1 MFNLK
6 NKVAVITGASRGI
19 GKSIAEFYAKA
30 GAHVTCV
37 SRNRDTLNDVVQS
50 IISNGGSASINA
62 FDVSN
67 FIEFQNNINEI
78 VVEFGTIDILVNNAG
93 ITIDKLI
100 MRMNEDDWNKVLD
113 VNLKG
118 AFNGIKSVTRIMMK
132 ARSGRII
139 NISSVVG
146 LTGNSGQANYA
157 ASKAGLIGLS
167 KASAKELSSRG
178 ITVNC
183 IAPGYINTDM
193 TANITDENK
202 ENLYSQ
208 IPLGRIGNPNDIA
221 TAALFLA
228 SDEAGYITGQ
238 TLTVDGGMVMN

>member
-1 MFNLK
+1 MFSLK
-6 NKVAVITGASRGI
+6 NKVAVVTGASRGI
-19 GKSIAEFYAKA
+19 GKSIAKIYAKA
-30 GAHVTCV
+30 GAHVSCI
-37 SRNRDTLNDVVQS
+37 SRNKDTLNDVVES

-62 FDVSN
+62 FDVSKS
-67 FIEFQNNINEI
+67 IEFQDNINDIIKEY
-78 VVEFGTIDILVNNAG
+78 GTIDILVNNAG

-100 MRMNEDDWNKVLD
+100 MRMNDDDWNKVLEI
-113 VNLKG
+113 NLKG
-118 AFNGIKSVTRIMMK
+118 AFNGIKSVTRSMMK

-146 LTGNSGQANYA
+146 LTGNPGQANYA
-157 ASKAGLIGLS
+157 ASKAGLIGLC
-167 KASAKELSSRG
+167 KASAKELASRG

-208 IPLGRIGNPNDIA
+208 IPLGRIGNPDDIA

-238 TLTVDGGMVMN
+238 TITVDGGMVMN

>member
-37 SRNRDTLNDVVQS
+37 SRNKDTLNDVVQS
-50 IISNGGSASINA
+50 IISNGGSASTNA

-67 FIEFQNNINEI
+67 YIEFQNNINEI
-78 VVEFGTIDILVNNAG
+78 VKEYGTIDILVNNAG

-118 AFNGIKSVTRIMMK
+118 AFNGINAVTRIMMK

>member
-1 MFNLK
+1 
-6 NKVAVITGASRGI
+6 VVE
-19 GKSIAEFYAKA
+19 SI
-30 GAHVTCV
+30 V
-37 SRNRDTLNDVVQS
+37 
-50 IISNGGSASINA
+50 SNGGSASINA
-62 FDVSN
+62 FDVSKS
-67 FIEFQNNINEI
+67 IEFQDNINDI
-78 VVEFGTIDILVNNAG
+78 VKEYGTIDILVNNAG

-100 MRMNEDDWNKVLD
+100 MRMNDDDWNKVLEI
-113 VNLKG
+113 NLKG
-118 AFNGIKSVTRIMMK
+118 AFNGIKSVTRTMMK

-146 LTGNSGQANYA
+146 LTGNPGQANYA

-167 KASAKELSSRG
+167 KASAKELASRG

-193 TANITDENK
+193 TANIKDENK
-202 ENLYSQ
+202 ENLHLQ
-208 IPLGRIGNPNDIA
+208 IPLGRIGNPDEIA

-238 TLTVDGGMVMN
+238 TITVDGGMVMN

>member
-78 VVEFGTIDILVNNAG
+78 AKEYGTIDILVNNAG

>member
-1 MFNLK
+1 MFSLK
-6 NKVAVITGASRGI
+6 NKVAVVTGASRGI
-19 GKSIAEFYAKA
+19 GKSIAEIYAKS
-30 GAHVTCV
+30 GAHVSCI
-37 SRNRDTLNDVVQS
+37 SRNKDTLNDVVES
-50 IISNGGSASINA
+50 IVSNGGSASINA
-62 FDVSN
+62 FDVSKS
-67 FIEFQNNINEI
+67 IEFQDNINDIIKEY
-78 VVEFGTIDILVNNAG
+78 GTIDILVNNAG

-100 MRMNEDDWNKVLD
+100 MRMNDDDWNKVLEI
-113 VNLKG
+113 NLKG
-118 AFNGIKSVTRIMMK
+118 AFNGIKSVTRTMMK

-146 LTGNSGQANYA
+146 LTGNPGQANYA

-167 KASAKELSSRG
+167 KASAKELASRG

-193 TANITDENK
+193 TAKITDENK

-208 IPLGRIGNPNDIA
+208 IPLGRIGNPDEIA

-238 TLTVDGGMVMN
+238 TITVDGGMVMN

>member
-1 MFNLK
+1 MFSLK
-6 NKVAVITGASRGI
+6 NKVAVVTGASRGI
-19 GKSIAEFYAKA
+19 GKSIAKIYAKA
-30 GAHVTCV
+30 GAHVCCI
-37 SRNRDTLNDVVQS
+37 SRNKDPLNDVVES
-50 IISNGGSASINA
+50 IVSNGGSASINA
-62 FDVSN
+62 FNVSKS
-67 FIEFQNNINEI
+67 IEFQDNINDI
-78 VVEFGTIDILVNNAG
+78 VKKYGTIDILVNNAG

-100 MRMNEDDWNKVLD
+100 MRMNDDDWNKVLD

-118 AFNGIKSVTRIMMK
+118 AFNGIKSVSRTMMK

-146 LTGNSGQANYA
+146 LTGNPGQANYA

-167 KASAKELSSRG
+167 KASAKELASRG

-193 TANITDENK
+193 TANISDKNK

-208 IPLGRIGNPNDIA
+208 IPLGRIGNPDDIS

-238 TLTVDGGMVMN
+238 TITVDGGMVMN

>member
-1 MFNLK
+1 MFDLK
-6 NKVAVITGASRGI
+6 NKVAVVTGASRGI

-30 GAHVTCV
+30 GAHVSCI
-37 SRNRDTLNDVVQS
+37 SRNKDTLDDVVKT
-50 IISNGGSASINA
+50 IISNGGSASTNA
-62 FDVSN
+62 FDVSK
-67 FIEFQNNINEI
+67 FIEFQDNINDI
-78 VVEFGTIDILVNNAG
+78 VKEHGTIDILVNNAG

-100 MRMNEDDWNKVLD
+100 MRMNDDDWNKVLD
-113 VNLKG
+113 INLKG
-118 AFNGIKSVTRIMMK
+118 AFNGIKSVARTMMK
-132 ARSGRII
+132 ARTGRII

-193 TANITDENK
+193 TVNITDENK
-202 ENLYSQ
+202 EKLYSQ

-238 TLTVDGGMVMN
+238 TITVDGGMVMN

>member
-37 SRNRDTLNDVVQS
+37 SRNKDTLNDVVQS
-50 IISNGGSASINA
+50 IISNGGSASSNA

-67 FIEFQNNINEI
+67 YIEFQNNINEI
-78 VVEFGTIDILVNNAG
+78 VKEYGTIDILVNNAG

>member
-6 NKVAVITGASRGI
+6 NKVAVVTGASRGI
-19 GKSIAEFYAKA
+19 GKEIAKIYAKA
-30 GAHVTCV
+30 GAHVSCV
-37 SRNRDTLNDVVQS
+37 SRNKDTLNNVVES
-50 IISNGGSASINA
+50 IVSLGGTASMNA

-67 FIEFQNNINEI
+67 FDEFQNNINDI
-78 VVEFGTIDILVNNAG
+78 ISEFGAIDILVNNAG

-113 VNLKG
+113 INLKG
-118 AFNGIKSVTRIMMK
+118 AFNGIKSVTRTMMK
-132 ARSGRII
+132 ARFGRII

-183 IAPGYINTDM
+183 IAPGYIETDM
-193 TANITDENK
+193 TADMTDENK
-202 ENLYSQ
+202 ENLYLQ
-208 IPLGRIGNPNDIA
+208 IPLGRIGSPKDIA

-238 TLTVDGGMVMN
+238 TITVDGGMVMN

>member
-6 NKVAVITGASRGI
+6 NKVAVVTGASRGI
-19 GKSIAEFYAKA
+19 GKGIAEIYAKA
-30 GAHVTCV
+30 GAHVSCV
-37 SRNRDTLNDVVQS
+37 SRNKDTLNNVVEN
-50 IISNGGSASINA
+50 IISNGGSASVNA

-67 FIEFQNNINEI
+67 LVEFENNINDITKEY
-78 VVEFGTIDILVNNAG
+78 GRIDILVNNAG

-100 MRMNEDDWNKVLD
+100 IRMNEDDWNKVLNI
-113 VNLKG
+113 NLKG
-118 AFNGIKSVTRIMMK
+118 AFNGIKSVTRAMMK
-132 ARSGRII
+132 ARAGRII

-146 LTGNSGQANYA
+146 LTGNAGQTNYA

-183 IAPGYINTDM
+183 IAPGYIDTDM
-193 TANITDENK
+193 TADMTDKNK
-202 ENLYSQ
+202 EDLYSK
-208 IPLGRIGNPNDIA
+208 IPLGRIGSPDDIA
-221 TAALFLA
+221 TVALFLA

-238 TLTVDGGMVMN
+238 TITVDGGMVMN

>member
-1 MFNLK
+1 MFSLK
-6 NKVAVITGASRGI
+6 NKVSVVTGASRGI
-19 GKSIAEFYAKA
+19 GKSIAKIYAKA
-30 GAHVTCV
+30 GAHVCCI
-37 SRNRDTLNDVVQS
+37 SRNKDTLDDVVES
-50 IISNGGSASINA
+50 IVSNGGSASINA
-62 FDVSN
+62 FNVSKS
-67 FIEFQNNINEI
+67 IEFQDNINDI
-78 VVEFGTIDILVNNAG
+78 VKEYGTIDILVNNAG

-100 MRMNEDDWNKVLD
+100 MRMNDDDWNKVLE

-118 AFNGIKSVTRIMMK
+118 AFNGIKSVTRTMMK

-146 LTGNSGQANYA
+146 LTGNPGQANYA

-167 KASAKELSSRG
+167 KASAKELATRG

-202 ENLYSQ
+202 KNLYSQ

-238 TLTVDGGMVMN
+238 TITVDGGMVMN

>member
-1 MFNLK
+1 MFDLK
-6 NKVAVITGASRGI
+6 NKVAVVTGASRGI

-30 GAHVTCV
+30 GAHVSCI
-37 SRNRDTLNDVVQS
+37 SRNKDTLDDVVKT
-50 IISNGGSASINA
+50 IISNGGSASTNA
-62 FDVSN
+62 FDVSK
-67 FIEFQNNINEI
+67 FIEFQDNINDI
-78 VVEFGTIDILVNNAG
+78 VKEHGTIDILVNNAG

-100 MRMNEDDWNKVLD
+100 MRMNDDDWNKVLD
-113 VNLKG
+113 INLKG
-118 AFNGIKSVTRIMMK
+118 AFNGIKSVARTMMK
-132 ARSGRII
+132 ARTGRII

-183 IAPGYINTDM
+183 IAPGYIETDM
-193 TANITDENK
+193 TADMTDENK
-202 ENLYSQ
+202 ENLYLQ
-208 IPLGRIGNPNDIA
+208 IPLGRIGSPKDIA

-228 SDEAGYITGQ
+228 ADEAGYITGQ
-238 TLTVDGGMVMN
+238 TITVDGGMVMN

>member
-37 SRNRDTLNDVVQS
+37 SRNKDTLNDVVQS
-50 IISNGGSASINA
+50 IISNGGSASTNA

-67 FIEFQNNINEI
+67 YIEFQNNINEI
-78 VVEFGTIDILVNNAG
+78 VKEYGTIDILVNNAG

-238 TLTVDGGMVMN
+238 TITVDGGMVMN